1 MELKTKI
8 DALSSKYE
16 SLKNRI
22 NTEEATK
29 TAFVLP
35 FINAL
40 GYDIFN
46 PIEVVPEFTAD
57 VGLKKG
63 EKVDYAVMHKG
74 EPAIIFECKH
84 WTEDL
89 SNHIGQLFR
98 YFSVAKA
105 KFGVLTN
112 GHEYRF
118 YTDLVSKNVMD
129 QKPFL
134 SFDIQNIM
142 DSTLNEV
149 SKFHKSNFDEDV
161 ISTNATSLKYINEI
175 KKIFKSE
182 LSESSPEFAKF
193 FASKI
198 VSGTM
203 RAKVVTTFSKLIPTA
218 LKQIMNEEVNERLQ
232 KAITKESEKI
242 EPTETVEES
251 KIVTTK
257 EELESFEII
266 KAILRKDIGI
276 EKIHHRDTQSY
287 FGVLYDNNNRKPICR
302 LFLDGRIKKIELF
315 DQNKTSRKTEINTID
330 NIYDFSEDLLTVANY
345 YKNEDLK

>member
-40 GYDIFN
+40 VYDIFN

-89 SNHIGQLFR
+89 SNHLGQLFR

-118 YTDLVSKNVMD
+118 
-129 QKPFL
+129 
-134 SFDIQNIM
+134 
-142 DSTLNEV
+142 
-149 SKFHKSNFDEDV
+149 
-161 ISTNATSLKYINEI
+161 
-175 KKIFKSE
+175 
-182 LSESSPEFAKF
+182 
-193 FASKI
+193 
-198 VSGTM
+198 
-203 RAKVVTTFSKLIPTA
+203 
-218 LKQIMNEEVNERLQ
+218 
-232 KAITKESEKI
+232 
-242 EPTETVEES
+242 
-251 KIVTTK
+251 
-257 EELESFEII
+257 
-266 KAILRKDIGI
+266 
-276 EKIHHRDTQSY
+276 
-287 FGVLYDNNNRKPICR
+287 GV
-302 LFLDGRIKKIELF
+302 
-315 DQNKTSRKTEINTID
+315 
-330 NIYDFSEDLLTVANY
+330 
-345 YKNEDLK
+345 